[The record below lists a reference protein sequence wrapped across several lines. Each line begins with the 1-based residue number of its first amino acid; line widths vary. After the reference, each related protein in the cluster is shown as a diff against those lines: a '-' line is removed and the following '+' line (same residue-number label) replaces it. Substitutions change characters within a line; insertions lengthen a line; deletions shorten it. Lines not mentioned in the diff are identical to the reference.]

1 MNRVYRLR
9 EAIARDIPLARRLD
23 EPRSPEIREMPRD
36 RRLRDV
42 EQVDD
47 IADAE
52 LASGEDIE
60 NAKAHR
66 VGKPPKERV
75 EVG

>member
-1 MNRVYRLR
+1 MNRVYWVG
-9 EAIARDIPLARRLD
+9 EAIARDIPFARRLD
-23 EPRSPEIREMPRD
+23 EPRSPQVREMPRD
-36 RRLRDV
+36 RWLREV

-52 LASGEDIE
+52 LASGEDIQ